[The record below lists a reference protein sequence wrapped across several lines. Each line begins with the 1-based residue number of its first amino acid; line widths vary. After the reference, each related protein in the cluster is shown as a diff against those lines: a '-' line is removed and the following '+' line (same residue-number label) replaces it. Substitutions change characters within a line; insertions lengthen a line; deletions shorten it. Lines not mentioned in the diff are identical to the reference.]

1 MEITHN
7 NTGFVTLYAHGSAL
21 YVSAG
26 DKVYKGE
33 HIAAMGSTGISTG
46 SHLHFEMEKNGT
58 KVDPLNYLP

>member
-7 NTGFVTLYAHGSAL
+7 NTGFVTLYAHCNAL

-33 HIAAMGSTGISTG
+33 QIAAMGSTGISTG
-46 SHLHFEMEKNGT
+46 SHLHFEMRKNGT